1 MDVLTRTKTEYNF
14 INVEAKIK
22 RVDLNSTDI
31 YFINAVNARQVFN
44 ILKYSVS
51 FDGCNDVYV
60 KNTHT
65 ISVSGE
71 VDIRY
76 NKNIRVLTIVS
87 FI

>member
-1 MDVLTRTKTEYNF
+1 M
-14 INVEAKIK
+14 
-22 RVDLNSTDI
+22 
-31 YFINAVNARQVFN
+31 
-44 ILKYSVS
+44 KYSVS
-51 FDGCNDVYV
+51 FDGYNDVYV

-76 NKNIRVLTIVS
+76 NKNIKVLTIVS

>member
-1 MDVLTRTKTEYNF
+1 MDVLTRTKTEHNF

-51 FDGCNDVYV
+51 FDGYNDVCV

-76 NKNIRVLTIVS
+76 NKNIKVLTIVS